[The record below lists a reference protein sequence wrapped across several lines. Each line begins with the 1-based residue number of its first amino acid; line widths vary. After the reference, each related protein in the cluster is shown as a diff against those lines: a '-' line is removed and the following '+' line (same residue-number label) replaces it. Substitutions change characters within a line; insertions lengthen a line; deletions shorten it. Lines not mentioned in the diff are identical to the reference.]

1 MYEYLNFHYT
11 VSCVYKKATTEN
23 KFKQKRFDKRSLSLN
38 RKNLKKEPLEVFCVF
53 FRNLRCF

>member
-1 MYEYLNFHYT
+1 MSIYIFIMLYHMYI
-11 VSCVYKKATTEN
+11 KKATTED